1 MRLRHKPWAKEYME
15 AQEHVFITHP
25 ETLKGNWKAE
35 FKNDNPLFIEVGS
48 GKGQFILGMAR
59 QFPDVN
65 FIAIE
70 LFESVA
76 VSIVQKLVETPMPNV
91 RVLTVD
97 AKQLVDYF
105 EAGEVD
111 RVYLNFSD
119 PWPKTRHAKR
129 RLTYKTFL
137 ATYEAVLPR
146 GGEIHFKTDN
156 RGLFEYSLESMSQYG
171 MYFTDISLDLHVNE
185 PADNVR
191 TEYEERFSAMGQP
204 IYRMEAAFRP
214 KI

>member
-1 MRLRHKPWAKEYME
+1 MRLRYKPWAKDYMQ
-15 AQEHVFITHP
+15 AQEHVFITNP
-25 ETLKGNWKAE
+25 EQLKGSWKTE
-35 FKNDNPLFIEVGS
+35 FGNDNPLFIEVGS
-48 GKGQFILGMAR
+48 GKGQFVLGMAQ
-59 QFPDVN
+59 QFPDAN

-76 VSIVQKLVETPMPNV
+76 VSIVQKLVETPMSNV

-137 ATYEAVLPR
+137 ATYEAILPR

-171 MYFTDISLDLHVNE
+171 MYFTDISLDLHANE
-185 PADNVR
+185 PIDNVR

>member
-1 MRLRHKPWAKEYME
+1 MRLRHKPWAKDYMQ
-15 AQEHVFITHP
+15 AQEHVFITNP
-25 ETLKGNWKAE
+25 KQLKGSWKTE
-35 FKNDNPLFIEVGS
+35 FGNDNPLFIEVGS
-48 GKGQFILGMAR
+48 GKGQFVLGMAQ
-59 QFPDVN
+59 QFPDAN

-137 ATYEAVLPR
+137 ATYEAILPR

-156 RGLFEYSLESMSQYG
+156 RSLFEYSLESMSQYG
-171 MYFTDISLDLHVNE
+171 MYFTDISLDLHANE
-185 PADNVR
+185 PGDNVR

>member
-25 ETLKGNWKAE
+25 ETLKGNWKTE
-35 FKNDNPLFIEVGS
+35 FNNDNPLFIEVGS
-48 GKGQFILGMAR
+48 GKGQFVLGMAQ

-76 VSIVQKLVETPMPNV
+76 VSIVQKLVETPMSNV

-156 RGLFEYSLESMSQYG
+156 RGLLEYSLESMSQYG
-171 MYFTDISLDLHVNE
+171 MYFTDISLDLHANE

>member
-25 ETLKGNWKAE
+25 ETLKGNWTSE

-48 GKGQFILGMAR
+48 GKGQFILGMAQ

-171 MYFTDISLDLHVNE
+171 MYFTDISLDLHANE

>member
-1 MRLRHKPWAKEYME
+1 
-15 AQEHVFITHP
+15 
-25 ETLKGNWKAE
+25 
-35 FKNDNPLFIEVGS
+35 
-48 GKGQFILGMAR
+48 
-59 QFPDVN
+59 
-65 FIAIE
+65 
-70 LFESVA
+70 
-76 VSIVQKLVETPMPNV
+76 PNV

-171 MYFTDISLDLHVNE
+171 MYFTDIS
-185 PADNVR
+185 
-191 TEYEERFSAMGQP
+191 
-204 IYRMEAAFRP
+204 
-214 KI
+214 

>member
-35 FKNDNPLFIEVGS
+35 FNNDHPLLIEVGS
-48 GKGQFILGMAR
+48 GKGQFVLGMAQ

-137 ATYEAVLPR
+137 AMYEAVLPR

-156 RGLFEYSLESMSQYG
+156 RRLFEYSLESMSQYG
-171 MYFTDISLDLHVNE
+171 MYFTEISLDLHANE

>member
-15 AQEHVFITHP
+15 AQEHVFIQHP
-25 ETLKGNWKAE
+25 EQLKGNWSTE
-35 FKNDNPLFIEVGS
+35 FGNDHPLFIEVGS
-48 GKGQFILGMAR
+48 GKGQFILGMAK
-59 QFPDVN
+59 QHPDVN

-97 AKQLVDYF
+97 AKRLVDYF

-137 ATYEAVLPR
+137 ATY
-146 GGEIHFKTDN
+146 
-156 RGLFEYSLESMSQYG
+156 
-171 MYFTDISLDLHVNE
+171 
-185 PADNVR
+185 
-191 TEYEERFSAMGQP
+191 
-204 IYRMEAAFRP
+204 
-214 KI
+214 

>member
-1 MRLRHKPWAKEYME
+1 MQ
-15 AQEHVFITHP
+15 AQEHVFITNP
-25 ETLKGNWKAE
+25 EQLKGSWKTE
-35 FKNDNPLFIEVGS
+35 FGNDNPLFIEVGS
-48 GKGQFILGMAR
+48 GKGQFVLGMAQ
-59 QFPDVN
+59 QFPDAN

-76 VSIVQKLVETPMPNV
+76 VSIVQKLVETPMSNV

-137 ATYEAVLPR
+137 ATYEAILPR

-171 MYFTDISLDLHVNE
+171 MYFTDISLDLHANE
-185 PADNVR
+185 PIDNVR

>member
-1 MRLRHKPWAKEYME
+1 ME

-25 ETLKGNWKAE
+25 ETLKGNWKTE
-35 FKNDNPLFIEVGS
+35 FNNDNPLFIEVGS
-48 GKGQFILGMAR
+48 GKGQFVLGMAQ

-76 VSIVQKLVETPMPNV
+76 VSIVQKLVETPMSNV

-171 MYFTDISLDLHVNE
+171 MYFTDISLDLHANE